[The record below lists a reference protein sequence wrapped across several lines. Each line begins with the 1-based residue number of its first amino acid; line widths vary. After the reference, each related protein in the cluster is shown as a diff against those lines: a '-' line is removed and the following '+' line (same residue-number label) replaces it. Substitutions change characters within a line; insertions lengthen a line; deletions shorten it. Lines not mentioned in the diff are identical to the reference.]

1 MAAWNSIQ
9 HVVLLPSQWPS
20 GLCKLK
26 HQPVLIERFLCAS
39 HFPSP
44 LLFHSHAPREEDAP
58 ILRKEDTEA

>member
-1 MAAWNSIQ
+1 MEFHPARGAASLS
-9 HVVLLPSQWPS
+9 VAFR
-20 GLCKLK
+20 LCELK

-44 LLFHSHAPREEDAP
+44 LPFHSHAPREEDAP